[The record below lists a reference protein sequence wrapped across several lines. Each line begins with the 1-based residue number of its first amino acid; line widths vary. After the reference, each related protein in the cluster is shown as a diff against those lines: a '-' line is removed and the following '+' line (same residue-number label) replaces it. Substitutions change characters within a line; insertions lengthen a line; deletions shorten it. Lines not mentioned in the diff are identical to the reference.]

1 MSKIVRKDT
10 DSDGVEVNIMYAFG
24 LLLRRLW
31 LLILVALVVGAS
43 CAVITKAVEEPTYT
57 LSMTFIVNNK
67 SEKDLSSSGENSVS
81 YNDMSA
87 SAYMAN
93 TFVHLMTG
101 RTMCNA
107 IAAECKS
114 YPKTADQVA
123 KMIAASRKT
132 DSSII
137 DMTVTASS
145 PEEAYELA
153 QAVKDTYKDVVQV
166 YSGGSIH
173 LCDEPELPT
182 KPDKSVGTVRNAIIG
197 ALAGAV
203 ICALII
209 IIRDSARN
217 TVRSQE
223 DIQNKLQLNVI
234 GEVSQVPSGERFYKK
249 SAHGD
254 RELLITDK
262 ACGFAFVETYKAMRT
277 KLELLNGRRGY
288 KSFVVS
294 SAGANEGKTTVAVN
308 LSLALAQN
316 GYSVLLVD
324 ADLRKP
330 SVLKNLGISNL
341 SGNGIA
347 DVVNGAKNS
356 SDAIKYIEKYKIFV
370 LAGDESITDPT
381 EVLSNA
387 KTGEFIAAAR
397 EKFDYIIIDT
407 PPVGIVAD
415 AAICAKYTDSSIF
428 VIREDVFP
436 VPAILEAVSDLTQG
450 GTDLAGCVYNI
461 STDRSKGGYG
471 NYSISSRRY
480 GYGYGYG
487 KHYGYG
493 YGYGSHSGSHG
504 KTANKQ
510 NISAFGSFAN
520 RRLIF
525 IFSVLPAGTSVS
537 LNHPRSFGIV
547 LRISPRVGAGC
558 RAYLS
563 GAHIGQACLR
573 LFFAAQRSCLN
584 TSYHRRIEVKQLARD
599 FERVLLRG
607 LLGLVG
613 REPFVLE
620 FFNALVERSS
630 VEVLALVIA
639 ALCGR
644 ECAFALLEVDRHLL
658 EERIPARQIES
669 LYHAAPFFPCVVIEL
684 RGARG
689 TPEGQHIKLVELEIL
704 PVLVG
709 AGIGVS
715 LSDMLAE
722 RQFGARH
729 EQPVNIFEQ
738 AHECVDTLSKRLIFL
753 LSNAL
758 MLRL

>member
-10 DSDGVEVNIMYAFG
+10 NSDGVEVNIMYAFG

-123 KMIAASRKT
+123 KMIAVSRKT

-153 QAVKDTYKDVVQV
+153 QAVKDTYKGVVRV

-294 SAGANEGKTTVAVN
+294 STGANEGKTTVAVN

-347 DVVNGAKNS
+347 DVVNGEKNS
-356 SDAIKYIEKYKIFV
+356 SDAIKYIEKYKMFV

-381 EVLSNA
+381 EMLSNA

-407 PPVGIVAD
+407 PPIGIVAD

-471 NYSISSRRY
+471 NYSISRRGY

-504 KTANKQ
+504 KN
-510 NISAFGSFAN
+510 
-520 RRLIF
+520 
-525 IFSVLPAGTSVS
+525 
-537 LNHPRSFGIV
+537 
-547 LRISPRVGAGC
+547 
-558 RAYLS
+558 
-563 GAHIGQACLR
+563 
-573 LFFAAQRSCLN
+573 
-584 TSYHRRIEVKQLARD
+584 
-599 FERVLLRG
+599 
-607 LLGLVG
+607 
-613 REPFVLE
+613 
-620 FFNALVERSS
+620 
-630 VEVLALVIA
+630 
-639 ALCGR
+639 
-644 ECAFALLEVDRHLL
+644 
-658 EERIPARQIES
+658 
-669 LYHAAPFFPCVVIEL
+669 
-684 RGARG
+684 
-689 TPEGQHIKLVELEIL
+689 
-704 PVLVG
+704 
-709 AGIGVS
+709 
-715 LSDMLAE
+715 
-722 RQFGARH
+722 
-729 EQPVNIFEQ
+729 
-738 AHECVDTLSKRLIFL
+738 SK
-753 LSNAL
+753 
-758 MLRL
+758 

>member
-1 MSKIVRKDT
+1 MSRIVRKDT

-87 SAYMAN
+87 SVYMAN

-114 YPKTADQVA
+114 YPKTADQVS

-137 DMTVTASS
+137 DMTVTAGS

-173 LCDEPELPT
+173 LCDMPELPT
-182 KPDKSVGTVRNAIIG
+182 EPDKSVGITRNAIIG

-234 GEVSQVPSGERFYKK
+234 GEVSQVPGGERFYKK

-262 ACGFAFVETYKAMRT
+262 ACGFAFIETYKAMRT

-288 KSFVVS
+288 KSFVIS

-316 GYSVLLVD
+316 GYSVLLID

-330 SVLKNLGISNL
+330 SVLKNLGITNI

-347 DVVNGAKNS
+347 DVVGRVKNS

-370 LAGDESITDPT
+370 LAGDECIADPT

-387 KTGEFIAAAR
+387 KTGEFIAAAK

-407 PPVGIVAD
+407 PPAGIVAD

-428 VIREDVFP
+428 VIREDRFP

-461 STDRSKGGYG
+461 STDRSRGGYG
-471 NYSISSRRY
+471 SYSVSRRRY
-480 GYGYGYG
+480 GYGYGRHYGYGYG

-493 YGYGSHSGSHG
+493 YGYGGHAGS
-504 KTANKQ
+504 
-510 NISAFGSFAN
+510 
-520 RRLIF
+520 
-525 IFSVLPAGTSVS
+525 
-537 LNHPRSFGIV
+537 
-547 LRISPRVGAGC
+547 
-558 RAYLS
+558 
-563 GAHIGQACLR
+563 
-573 LFFAAQRSCLN
+573 
-584 TSYHRRIEVKQLARD
+584 RD
-599 FERVLLRG
+599 KK
-607 LLGLVG
+607 
-613 REPFVLE
+613 
-620 FFNALVERSS
+620 
-630 VEVLALVIA
+630 
-639 ALCGR
+639 
-644 ECAFALLEVDRHLL
+644 D
-658 EERIPARQIES
+658 
-669 LYHAAPFFPCVVIEL
+669 
-684 RGARG
+684 
-689 TPEGQHIKLVELEIL
+689 K
-704 PVLVG
+704 
-709 AGIGVS
+709 
-715 LSDMLAE
+715 
-722 RQFGARH
+722 
-729 EQPVNIFEQ
+729 
-738 AHECVDTLSKRLIFL
+738 
-753 LSNAL
+753 
-758 MLRL
+758 

>member
-123 KMIAASRKT
+123 KMIAVSRKT

-153 QAVKDTYKDVVQV
+153 QAVKDTYKDVVRV

-249 SAHGD
+249 SVHGD

-294 SAGANEGKTTVAVN
+294 STGDNEGKTTVAVN

-356 SDAIKYIEKYKIFV
+356 SDAIKYIEKYKMFV

-381 EVLSNA
+381 EMLSNA

-407 PPVGIVAD
+407 PPIGIVAD

-471 NYSISSRRY
+471 NYSISRRGY

-504 KTANKQ
+504 KN
-510 NISAFGSFAN
+510 
-520 RRLIF
+520 
-525 IFSVLPAGTSVS
+525 
-537 LNHPRSFGIV
+537 
-547 LRISPRVGAGC
+547 
-558 RAYLS
+558 
-563 GAHIGQACLR
+563 
-573 LFFAAQRSCLN
+573 
-584 TSYHRRIEVKQLARD
+584 
-599 FERVLLRG
+599 
-607 LLGLVG
+607 
-613 REPFVLE
+613 
-620 FFNALVERSS
+620 
-630 VEVLALVIA
+630 
-639 ALCGR
+639 
-644 ECAFALLEVDRHLL
+644 
-658 EERIPARQIES
+658 
-669 LYHAAPFFPCVVIEL
+669 
-684 RGARG
+684 
-689 TPEGQHIKLVELEIL
+689 
-704 PVLVG
+704 
-709 AGIGVS
+709 
-715 LSDMLAE
+715 
-722 RQFGARH
+722 
-729 EQPVNIFEQ
+729 
-738 AHECVDTLSKRLIFL
+738 SK
-753 LSNAL
+753 
-758 MLRL
+758 

>member
-10 DSDGVEVNIMYAFG
+10 NSDGVEVNIMYAFG

-123 KMIAASRKT
+123 KMIAVSRKT

-153 QAVKDTYKDVVQV
+153 QAVKDTYKDVVRV

-223 DIQNKLQLNVI
+223 DIQKKLQLNVI
-234 GEVSQVPSGERFYKK
+234 GEVSQAPSGERFYKK

-294 SAGANEGKTTVAVN
+294 STGANEGKTTVAVN

-381 EVLSNA
+381 EMLSNA

-397 EKFDYIIIDT
+397 ENFDYIIIDT
-407 PPVGIVAD
+407 PPIGIVAD
-415 AAICAKYTDSSIF
+415 ATICAKYTDSSIF

-471 NYSISSRRY
+471 NYSISRRGY

-504 KTANKQ
+504 KN
-510 NISAFGSFAN
+510 
-520 RRLIF
+520 
-525 IFSVLPAGTSVS
+525 
-537 LNHPRSFGIV
+537 
-547 LRISPRVGAGC
+547 
-558 RAYLS
+558 
-563 GAHIGQACLR
+563 
-573 LFFAAQRSCLN
+573 
-584 TSYHRRIEVKQLARD
+584 
-599 FERVLLRG
+599 
-607 LLGLVG
+607 
-613 REPFVLE
+613 
-620 FFNALVERSS
+620 
-630 VEVLALVIA
+630 
-639 ALCGR
+639 
-644 ECAFALLEVDRHLL
+644 
-658 EERIPARQIES
+658 
-669 LYHAAPFFPCVVIEL
+669 
-684 RGARG
+684 
-689 TPEGQHIKLVELEIL
+689 
-704 PVLVG
+704 
-709 AGIGVS
+709 
-715 LSDMLAE
+715 
-722 RQFGARH
+722 
-729 EQPVNIFEQ
+729 
-738 AHECVDTLSKRLIFL
+738 SK
-753 LSNAL
+753 
-758 MLRL
+758 

>member
-223 DIQNKLQLNVI
+223 DIQSKLQLNVI

-294 SAGANEGKTTVAVN
+294 SAGDNEGKTTVAVN

-504 KTANKQ
+504 KN
-510 NISAFGSFAN
+510 
-520 RRLIF
+520 
-525 IFSVLPAGTSVS
+525 
-537 LNHPRSFGIV
+537 
-547 LRISPRVGAGC
+547 
-558 RAYLS
+558 
-563 GAHIGQACLR
+563 
-573 LFFAAQRSCLN
+573 
-584 TSYHRRIEVKQLARD
+584 
-599 FERVLLRG
+599 
-607 LLGLVG
+607 
-613 REPFVLE
+613 
-620 FFNALVERSS
+620 
-630 VEVLALVIA
+630 
-639 ALCGR
+639 
-644 ECAFALLEVDRHLL
+644 
-658 EERIPARQIES
+658 
-669 LYHAAPFFPCVVIEL
+669 
-684 RGARG
+684 
-689 TPEGQHIKLVELEIL
+689 
-704 PVLVG
+704 
-709 AGIGVS
+709 
-715 LSDMLAE
+715 
-722 RQFGARH
+722 
-729 EQPVNIFEQ
+729 
-738 AHECVDTLSKRLIFL
+738 SK
-753 LSNAL
+753 
-758 MLRL
+758 

>member
-1 MSKIVRKDT
+1 
-10 DSDGVEVNIMYAFG
+10 
-24 LLLRRLW
+24 
-31 LLILVALVVGAS
+31 
-43 CAVITKAVEEPTYT
+43 
-57 LSMTFIVNNK
+57 
-67 SEKDLSSSGENSVS
+67 
-81 YNDMSA
+81 
-87 SAYMAN
+87 
-93 TFVHLMTG
+93 
-101 RTMCNA
+101 MCNA

-123 KMIAASRKT
+123 KMIAVSRKT

-153 QAVKDTYKDVVQV
+153 QAVKDTYKDVVRV

-294 SAGANEGKTTVAVN
+294 STGANEGKTTVAVN

-356 SDAIKYIEKYKIFV
+356 SDAIKYIEKYKMFV

-381 EVLSNA
+381 EMLSNA

-407 PPVGIVAD
+407 PPIGIVAD

-471 NYSISSRRY
+471 N
-480 GYGYGYG
+480 
-487 KHYGYG
+487 
-493 YGYGSHSGSHG
+493 
-504 KTANKQ
+504 
-510 NISAFGSFAN
+510 
-520 RRLIF
+520 
-525 IFSVLPAGTSVS
+525 
-537 LNHPRSFGIV
+537 
-547 LRISPRVGAGC
+547 
-558 RAYLS
+558 
-563 GAHIGQACLR
+563 
-573 LFFAAQRSCLN
+573 
-584 TSYHRRIEVKQLARD
+584 
-599 FERVLLRG
+599 
-607 LLGLVG
+607 
-613 REPFVLE
+613 
-620 FFNALVERSS
+620 
-630 VEVLALVIA
+630 
-639 ALCGR
+639 
-644 ECAFALLEVDRHLL
+644 
-658 EERIPARQIES
+658 
-669 LYHAAPFFPCVVIEL
+669 
-684 RGARG
+684 
-689 TPEGQHIKLVELEIL
+689 
-704 PVLVG
+704 
-709 AGIGVS
+709 
-715 LSDMLAE
+715 
-722 RQFGARH
+722 
-729 EQPVNIFEQ
+729 
-738 AHECVDTLSKRLIFL
+738 
-753 LSNAL
+753 
-758 MLRL
+758 

>member
-1 MSKIVRKDT
+1 
-10 DSDGVEVNIMYAFG
+10 MYAFG

-294 SAGANEGKTTVAVN
+294 SAGANEARRPLPST
-308 LSLALAQN
+308 SR
-316 GYSVLLVD
+316 SR
-324 ADLRKP
+324 LRRTDIP
-330 SVLKNLGISNL
+330 SCSSMPIS
-341 SGNGIA
+341 
-347 DVVNGAKNS
+347 
-356 SDAIKYIEKYKIFV
+356 
-370 LAGDESITDPT
+370 ESRP
-381 EVLSNA
+381 
-387 KTGEFIAAAR
+387 
-397 EKFDYIIIDT
+397 
-407 PPVGIVAD
+407 
-415 AAICAKYTDSSIF
+415 C
-428 VIREDVFP
+428 
-436 VPAILEAVSDLTQG
+436 
-450 GTDLAGCVYNI
+450 
-461 STDRSKGGYG
+461 
-471 NYSISSRRY
+471 SR
-480 GYGYGYG
+480 
-487 KHYGYG
+487 
-493 YGYGSHSGSHG
+493 
-504 KTANKQ
+504 
-510 NISAFGSFAN
+510 ISA
-520 RRLIF
+520 
-525 IFSVLPAGTSVS
+525 
-537 LNHPRSFGIV
+537 
-547 LRISPRVGAGC
+547 
-558 RAYLS
+558 
-563 GAHIGQACLR
+563 
-573 LFFAAQRSCLN
+573 
-584 TSYHRRIEVKQLARD
+584 
-599 FERVLLRG
+599 
-607 LLGLVG
+607 
-613 REPFVLE
+613 
-620 FFNALVERSS
+620 
-630 VEVLALVIA
+630 
-639 ALCGR
+639 
-644 ECAFALLEVDRHLL
+644 
-658 EERIPARQIES
+658 
-669 LYHAAPFFPCVVIEL
+669 
-684 RGARG
+684 
-689 TPEGQHIKLVELEIL
+689 
-704 PVLVG
+704 
-709 AGIGVS
+709 
-715 LSDMLAE
+715 
-722 RQFGARH
+722 
-729 EQPVNIFEQ
+729 
-738 AHECVDTLSKRLIFL
+738 
-753 LSNAL
+753 
-758 MLRL
+758 

>member
-87 SAYMAN
+87 SVYMAN

-123 KMIAASRKT
+123 KMIVASRKT

-249 SAHGD
+249 FAHSD

-294 SAGANEGKTTVAVN
+294 STGANEGKTTVAVN

-347 DVVNGAKNS
+347 DVVNGEKNS

-381 EVLSNA
+381 EMLSNA

-407 PPVGIVAD
+407 PPIGIVAD

-471 NYSISSRRY
+471 NNSISRRGY

-504 KTANKQ
+504 KN
-510 NISAFGSFAN
+510 
-520 RRLIF
+520 
-525 IFSVLPAGTSVS
+525 
-537 LNHPRSFGIV
+537 
-547 LRISPRVGAGC
+547 
-558 RAYLS
+558 
-563 GAHIGQACLR
+563 
-573 LFFAAQRSCLN
+573 
-584 TSYHRRIEVKQLARD
+584 
-599 FERVLLRG
+599 
-607 LLGLVG
+607 
-613 REPFVLE
+613 
-620 FFNALVERSS
+620 
-630 VEVLALVIA
+630 
-639 ALCGR
+639 
-644 ECAFALLEVDRHLL
+644 
-658 EERIPARQIES
+658 
-669 LYHAAPFFPCVVIEL
+669 
-684 RGARG
+684 
-689 TPEGQHIKLVELEIL
+689 
-704 PVLVG
+704 
-709 AGIGVS
+709 
-715 LSDMLAE
+715 
-722 RQFGARH
+722 
-729 EQPVNIFEQ
+729 
-738 AHECVDTLSKRLIFL
+738 SK
-753 LSNAL
+753 
-758 MLRL
+758 

>member
-1 MSKIVRKDT
+1 MSRIVRKDT
-10 DSDGVEVNIMYAFG
+10 DSDGVEVNIMYVFG

-67 SEKDLSSSGENSVS
+67 SEKDLSSSGDNSVS

-87 SAYMAN
+87 SVYMAN

-182 KPDKSVGTVRNAIIG
+182 KPDKSVGTVRNTIIG

-234 GEVSQVPSGERFYKK
+234 GEVSQVPGGERFYKK
-249 SAHGD
+249 SAHGG

-347 DVVNGAKNS
+347 DVVNGTKNS

-370 LAGDESITDPT
+370 LAGDESIADPT

-387 KTGEFIAAAR
+387 KTGEFLAAAR

-415 AAICAKYTDSSIF
+415 AAICAKYIDSSIF

-471 NYSISSRRY
+471 NYSISRADTATDMATASITGMVTVMDTEVIPDRMT
-480 GYGYGYG
+480 
-487 KHYGYG
+487 
-493 YGYGSHSGSHG
+493 
-504 KTANKQ
+504 KTVEANKQ
-510 NISAFGSFAN
+510 KYISLRFFCESKADFLSF
-520 RRLIF
+520 RY
-525 IFSVLPAGTSVS
+525 S
-537 LNHPRSFGIV
+537 LREH
-547 LRISPRVGAGC
+547 
-558 RAYLS
+558 
-563 GAHIGQACLR
+563 Q
-573 LFFAAQRSCLN
+573 FF
-584 TSYHRRIEVKQLARD
+584 
-599 FERVLLRG
+599 
-607 LLGLVG
+607 
-613 REPFVLE
+613 
-620 FFNALVERSS
+620 
-630 VEVLALVIA
+630 
-639 ALCGR
+639 
-644 ECAFALLEVDRHLL
+644 
-658 EERIPARQIES
+658 
-669 LYHAAPFFPCVVIEL
+669 
-684 RGARG
+684 
-689 TPEGQHIKLVELEIL
+689 
-704 PVLVG
+704 
-709 AGIGVS
+709 
-715 LSDMLAE
+715 
-722 RQFGARH
+722 
-729 EQPVNIFEQ
+729 
-738 AHECVDTLSKRLIFL
+738 
-753 LSNAL
+753 
-758 MLRL
+758 

>member
-1 MSKIVRKDT
+1 
-10 DSDGVEVNIMYAFG
+10 MYVFG
-24 LLLRRLW
+24 LLIRRLW
-31 LLILVALVVGAS
+31 LLMLVGLIVGAS
-43 CAVITKAVEEPTYT
+43 CAGITKLVEEPTYT
-57 LSMTFIVNNK
+57 SSMTFIVNNK
-67 SEKDLSSSGENSVS
+67 SEKDLSSSGDNSVS

-107 IAAECKS
+107 IAAECKT
-114 YPKTADQVA
+114 YPKTADEVEE
-123 KMIAASRKT
+123 MIAASRKT

-137 DMTVTASS
+137 DMTVTAGS

-173 LCDEPELPT
+173 LCDMPELPT
-182 KPDKSVGTVRNAIIG
+182 EPDKSVGITRNAIIG

-234 GEVSQVPSGERFYKK
+234 GEVSQVPGGERFYKK

-262 ACGFAFVETYKAMRT
+262 ACGFAFIETYKAMRT

-288 KSFVVS
+288 KSFVIS

-316 GYSVLLVD
+316 GYSVLLID

-330 SVLKNLGISNL
+330 SVLKNLGITNI

-347 DVVNGAKNS
+347 DVVGRVKNS

-370 LAGDESITDPT
+370 LAGDECIADPT

-387 KTGEFIAAAR
+387 KTGEFIAAAK

-407 PPVGIVAD
+407 PPAGIVAD

-428 VIREDVFP
+428 VIREDRFP

-461 STDRSKGGYG
+461 STDRSRGGYG
-471 NYSISSRRY
+471 SYSVSRAD
-480 GYGYGYG
+480 
-487 KHYGYG
+487 
-493 YGYGSHSGSHG
+493 
-504 KTANKQ
+504 TATATAGITDTATASTTVTATATAVMPARVTRKINKQ
-510 NISAFGSFAN
+510 KNYRPSVYESKVDFLSFRHSLREHQLFQIA
-520 RRLIF
+520 RALIAL
-525 IFSVLPAGTSVS
+525 SLGYRPVLKE
-537 LNHPRSFGIV
+537 
-547 LRISPRVGAGC
+547 RVEHF
-558 RAYLS
+558 YLS
-563 GAHIGQACLR
+563 
-573 LFFAAQRSCLN
+573 
-584 TSYHRRIEVKQLARD
+584 
-599 FERVLLRG
+599 
-607 LLGLVG
+607 
-613 REPFVLE
+613 
-620 FFNALVERSS
+620 LVE
-630 VEVLALVIA
+630 V
-639 ALCGR
+639 
-644 ECAFALLEVDRHLL
+644 
-658 EERIPARQIES
+658 
-669 LYHAAPFFPCVVIEL
+669 
-684 RGARG
+684 
-689 TPEGQHIKLVELEIL
+689 
-704 PVLVG
+704 
-709 AGIGVS
+709 
-715 LSDMLAE
+715 
-722 RQFGARH
+722 
-729 EQPVNIFEQ
+729 
-738 AHECVDTLSKRLIFL
+738 
-753 LSNAL
+753 
-758 MLRL
+758 

>member
-123 KMIAASRKT
+123 KMIAVSRKT

-153 QAVKDTYKDVVQV
+153 QAVKDTYKDVVRV

-249 SAHGD
+249 SAHSD

-294 SAGANEGKTTVAVN
+294 STGANEGKTTVAVN

-356 SDAIKYIEKYKIFV
+356 SDAIKYIEKYKMFV

-381 EVLSNA
+381 EMLSNA

-407 PPVGIVAD
+407 PPIGIVAD

-428 VIREDVFP
+428 VIREDVFT

-471 NYSISSRRY
+471 NYSISRRGY

-504 KTANKQ
+504 KN
-510 NISAFGSFAN
+510 
-520 RRLIF
+520 
-525 IFSVLPAGTSVS
+525 
-537 LNHPRSFGIV
+537 
-547 LRISPRVGAGC
+547 
-558 RAYLS
+558 
-563 GAHIGQACLR
+563 
-573 LFFAAQRSCLN
+573 
-584 TSYHRRIEVKQLARD
+584 
-599 FERVLLRG
+599 
-607 LLGLVG
+607 
-613 REPFVLE
+613 
-620 FFNALVERSS
+620 
-630 VEVLALVIA
+630 
-639 ALCGR
+639 
-644 ECAFALLEVDRHLL
+644 
-658 EERIPARQIES
+658 
-669 LYHAAPFFPCVVIEL
+669 
-684 RGARG
+684 
-689 TPEGQHIKLVELEIL
+689 
-704 PVLVG
+704 
-709 AGIGVS
+709 
-715 LSDMLAE
+715 
-722 RQFGARH
+722 
-729 EQPVNIFEQ
+729 
-738 AHECVDTLSKRLIFL
+738 SK
-753 LSNAL
+753 
-758 MLRL
+758 

>member
-10 DSDGVEVNIMYAFG
+10 NSDGVEVNIMYAFG

-123 KMIAASRKT
+123 KMIAVSRKT

-153 QAVKDTYKDVVQV
+153 QAVKDTYKDVVRV

-182 KPDKSVGTVRNAIIG
+182 KPDKSVGTARNAIIG

-294 SAGANEGKTTVAVN
+294 STGANEGKTTVAVN

-356 SDAIKYIEKYKIFV
+356 SDAIKYIEKYKMFV

-381 EVLSNA
+381 EMLSNA

-407 PPVGIVAD
+407 PPIGIVAD

-471 NYSISSRRY
+471 NYSISRRGY

-504 KTANKQ
+504 KN
-510 NISAFGSFAN
+510 
-520 RRLIF
+520 
-525 IFSVLPAGTSVS
+525 
-537 LNHPRSFGIV
+537 
-547 LRISPRVGAGC
+547 
-558 RAYLS
+558 
-563 GAHIGQACLR
+563 
-573 LFFAAQRSCLN
+573 
-584 TSYHRRIEVKQLARD
+584 
-599 FERVLLRG
+599 
-607 LLGLVG
+607 
-613 REPFVLE
+613 
-620 FFNALVERSS
+620 
-630 VEVLALVIA
+630 
-639 ALCGR
+639 
-644 ECAFALLEVDRHLL
+644 
-658 EERIPARQIES
+658 
-669 LYHAAPFFPCVVIEL
+669 
-684 RGARG
+684 
-689 TPEGQHIKLVELEIL
+689 
-704 PVLVG
+704 
-709 AGIGVS
+709 
-715 LSDMLAE
+715 
-722 RQFGARH
+722 
-729 EQPVNIFEQ
+729 
-738 AHECVDTLSKRLIFL
+738 SK
-753 LSNAL
+753 
-758 MLRL
+758 

>member
-93 TFVHLMTG
+93 TFDHLMTG

-123 KMIAASRKT
+123 KMIAVSRKT

-153 QAVKDTYKDVVQV
+153 QAVKDTYKDVVRV

-294 SAGANEGKTTVAVN
+294 STGANEGKTTVAVN

-356 SDAIKYIEKYKIFV
+356 SDAIKYIEKYKMFV

-381 EVLSNA
+381 EMLSNA

-407 PPVGIVAD
+407 PPIGIVAD
-415 AAICAKYTDSSIF
+415 AAMPNTPTRQYLLSARMFSPFPRYSRLSATSLRAERISPDASTISRPTAARAATATIRSRAADTATDMATASITGMATVTA
-428 VIREDVFP
+428 VI
-436 VPAILEAVSDLTQG
+436 PARTA
-450 GTDLAGCVYNI
+450 
-461 STDRSKGGYG
+461 
-471 NYSISSRRY
+471 
-480 GYGYGYG
+480 
-487 KHYGYG
+487 
-493 YGYGSHSGSHG
+493 

-510 NISAFGSFAN
+510 KYISLRFFCESKADFLSF
-520 RRLIF
+520 RY
-525 IFSVLPAGTSVS
+525 S
-537 LNHPRSFGIV
+537 LREH
-547 LRISPRVGAGC
+547 
-558 RAYLS
+558 
-563 GAHIGQACLR
+563 Q
-573 LFFAAQRSCLN
+573 FF
-584 TSYHRRIEVKQLARD
+584 
-599 FERVLLRG
+599 
-607 LLGLVG
+607 
-613 REPFVLE
+613 
-620 FFNALVERSS
+620 
-630 VEVLALVIA
+630 
-639 ALCGR
+639 
-644 ECAFALLEVDRHLL
+644 
-658 EERIPARQIES
+658 
-669 LYHAAPFFPCVVIEL
+669 
-684 RGARG
+684 
-689 TPEGQHIKLVELEIL
+689 
-704 PVLVG
+704 
-709 AGIGVS
+709 
-715 LSDMLAE
+715 
-722 RQFGARH
+722 
-729 EQPVNIFEQ
+729 
-738 AHECVDTLSKRLIFL
+738 
-753 LSNAL
+753 
-758 MLRL
+758 

>member
-1 MSKIVRKDT
+1 MSRIVRKGT
-10 DSDGVEVNIMYAFG
+10 DSDGVEVNIMYVFG

-67 SEKDLSSSGENSVS
+67 SEKDLSSSGDNSVS

-87 SAYMAN
+87 SVYMAN

-107 IAAECKS
+107 IASECKS
-114 YPKTADQVA
+114 YPKTADQVS

-182 KPDKSVGTVRNAIIG
+182 KPDKSVGTVRNTIIG

-234 GEVSQVPSGERFYKK
+234 GEVSQVPGGERFYKK
-249 SAHGD
+249 SAHGG

-370 LAGDESITDPT
+370 LAGDESIADPT

-387 KTGEFIAAAR
+387 KTGEFLAAAR

-450 GTDLAGCVYNI
+450 GSDLAGCVYNI

-471 NYSISSRRY
+471 NYSISRRRYGYGYSYGKRY

-487 KHYGYG
+487 YGG
-493 YGYGSHSGSHG
+493 HSGSND
-504 KTANKQ
+504 KN
-510 NISAFGSFAN
+510 S
-520 RRLIF
+520 
-525 IFSVLPAGTSVS
+525 
-537 LNHPRSFGIV
+537 RS
-547 LRISPRVGAGC
+547 
-558 RAYLS
+558 
-563 GAHIGQACLR
+563 
-573 LFFAAQRSCLN
+573 
-584 TSYHRRIEVKQLARD
+584 K
-599 FERVLLRG
+599 
-607 LLGLVG
+607 
-613 REPFVLE
+613 
-620 FFNALVERSS
+620 
-630 VEVLALVIA
+630 
-639 ALCGR
+639 
-644 ECAFALLEVDRHLL
+644 
-658 EERIPARQIES
+658 
-669 LYHAAPFFPCVVIEL
+669 
-684 RGARG
+684 
-689 TPEGQHIKLVELEIL
+689 
-704 PVLVG
+704 
-709 AGIGVS
+709 
-715 LSDMLAE
+715 
-722 RQFGARH
+722 
-729 EQPVNIFEQ
+729 
-738 AHECVDTLSKRLIFL
+738 
-753 LSNAL
+753 
-758 MLRL
+758 

>member
-123 KMIAASRKT
+123 KMIAVSRKT

-153 QAVKDTYKDVVQV
+153 QAVKDTYKDVVRV

-294 SAGANEGKTTVAVN
+294 STGANEGKTTVAVN

-341 SGNGIA
+341 SGNSIA

-356 SDAIKYIEKYKIFV
+356 SDAIKYIEKYKMFV

-381 EVLSNA
+381 EMLSNA

-397 EKFDYIIIDT
+397 ENFDYIIIDT
-407 PPVGIVAD
+407 PPIGIVAD

-471 NYSISSRRY
+471 NYSISRRGY

-504 KTANKQ
+504 KN
-510 NISAFGSFAN
+510 
-520 RRLIF
+520 
-525 IFSVLPAGTSVS
+525 
-537 LNHPRSFGIV
+537 
-547 LRISPRVGAGC
+547 
-558 RAYLS
+558 
-563 GAHIGQACLR
+563 
-573 LFFAAQRSCLN
+573 
-584 TSYHRRIEVKQLARD
+584 
-599 FERVLLRG
+599 
-607 LLGLVG
+607 
-613 REPFVLE
+613 
-620 FFNALVERSS
+620 
-630 VEVLALVIA
+630 
-639 ALCGR
+639 
-644 ECAFALLEVDRHLL
+644 
-658 EERIPARQIES
+658 
-669 LYHAAPFFPCVVIEL
+669 
-684 RGARG
+684 
-689 TPEGQHIKLVELEIL
+689 
-704 PVLVG
+704 
-709 AGIGVS
+709 
-715 LSDMLAE
+715 
-722 RQFGARH
+722 
-729 EQPVNIFEQ
+729 
-738 AHECVDTLSKRLIFL
+738 SK
-753 LSNAL
+753 
-758 MLRL
+758 

>member
-10 DSDGVEVNIMYAFG
+10 DSDGVEVNIMYVFG
-24 LLLRRLW
+24 LLFRRLW

-43 CAVITKAVEEPTYT
+43 CAVVTKVVEEPTYT
-57 LSMTFIVNNK
+57 SSMTFIVNNK
-67 SEKDLSSSGENSVS
+67 SEKDLSSSGDNSVS

-277 KLELLNGRRGY
+277 KLELLNGRRGD

-294 SAGANEGKTTVAVN
+294 SA
-308 LSLALAQN
+308 
-316 GYSVLLVD
+316 
-324 ADLRKP
+324 
-330 SVLKNLGISNL
+330 VLKNLGISNL

-397 EKFDYIIIDT
+397 EKFDYIVADT
-407 PPVGIVAD
+407 PPVGSVAD

-471 NYSISSRRY
+471 NYSISRRRY

-504 KTANKQ
+504 KN
-510 NISAFGSFAN
+510 
-520 RRLIF
+520 
-525 IFSVLPAGTSVS
+525 
-537 LNHPRSFGIV
+537 
-547 LRISPRVGAGC
+547 
-558 RAYLS
+558 
-563 GAHIGQACLR
+563 
-573 LFFAAQRSCLN
+573 
-584 TSYHRRIEVKQLARD
+584 
-599 FERVLLRG
+599 
-607 LLGLVG
+607 
-613 REPFVLE
+613 
-620 FFNALVERSS
+620 
-630 VEVLALVIA
+630 
-639 ALCGR
+639 
-644 ECAFALLEVDRHLL
+644 
-658 EERIPARQIES
+658 
-669 LYHAAPFFPCVVIEL
+669 
-684 RGARG
+684 
-689 TPEGQHIKLVELEIL
+689 
-704 PVLVG
+704 
-709 AGIGVS
+709 
-715 LSDMLAE
+715 
-722 RQFGARH
+722 
-729 EQPVNIFEQ
+729 
-738 AHECVDTLSKRLIFL
+738 SK
-753 LSNAL
+753 
-758 MLRL
+758 

>member
-182 KPDKSVGTVRNAIIG
+182 KPDKSVGIVRNAIIG

-223 DIQNKLQLNVI
+223 DIQSKLQLNVI

-504 KTANKQ
+504 KN
-510 NISAFGSFAN
+510 
-520 RRLIF
+520 
-525 IFSVLPAGTSVS
+525 
-537 LNHPRSFGIV
+537 
-547 LRISPRVGAGC
+547 
-558 RAYLS
+558 
-563 GAHIGQACLR
+563 
-573 LFFAAQRSCLN
+573 
-584 TSYHRRIEVKQLARD
+584 
-599 FERVLLRG
+599 
-607 LLGLVG
+607 
-613 REPFVLE
+613 
-620 FFNALVERSS
+620 
-630 VEVLALVIA
+630 
-639 ALCGR
+639 
-644 ECAFALLEVDRHLL
+644 
-658 EERIPARQIES
+658 
-669 LYHAAPFFPCVVIEL
+669 
-684 RGARG
+684 
-689 TPEGQHIKLVELEIL
+689 
-704 PVLVG
+704 
-709 AGIGVS
+709 
-715 LSDMLAE
+715 
-722 RQFGARH
+722 
-729 EQPVNIFEQ
+729 
-738 AHECVDTLSKRLIFL
+738 SK
-753 LSNAL
+753 
-758 MLRL
+758 

>member
-123 KMIAASRKT
+123 KMIAVSRKT

-153 QAVKDTYKDVVQV
+153 QAVKDTYKDVVRV

-217 TVRSQE
+217 TVRSQA

-294 SAGANEGKTTVAVN
+294 STGANEGKTTVAVN

-356 SDAIKYIEKYKIFV
+356 SDAIKYIEKYKMFV

-381 EVLSNA
+381 EMLSNA

-407 PPVGIVAD
+407 PPIGIVAD

-471 NYSISSRRY
+471 NYSISRRGY

-504 KTANKQ
+504 KN
-510 NISAFGSFAN
+510 
-520 RRLIF
+520 
-525 IFSVLPAGTSVS
+525 
-537 LNHPRSFGIV
+537 
-547 LRISPRVGAGC
+547 
-558 RAYLS
+558 
-563 GAHIGQACLR
+563 
-573 LFFAAQRSCLN
+573 
-584 TSYHRRIEVKQLARD
+584 
-599 FERVLLRG
+599 
-607 LLGLVG
+607 
-613 REPFVLE
+613 
-620 FFNALVERSS
+620 
-630 VEVLALVIA
+630 
-639 ALCGR
+639 
-644 ECAFALLEVDRHLL
+644 
-658 EERIPARQIES
+658 
-669 LYHAAPFFPCVVIEL
+669 
-684 RGARG
+684 
-689 TPEGQHIKLVELEIL
+689 
-704 PVLVG
+704 
-709 AGIGVS
+709 
-715 LSDMLAE
+715 
-722 RQFGARH
+722 
-729 EQPVNIFEQ
+729 
-738 AHECVDTLSKRLIFL
+738 SK
-753 LSNAL
+753 
-758 MLRL
+758 